1 MIFGSMVQLLA
12 IVLGAAVLVA
22 LCMQMISRY
31 SLHRR
36 KAERLEVAFERAQS
50 RRLKGEIGSGTA
62 ANY

>member
-1 MIFGSMVQLLA
+1 MILGSMVQLLA

-22 LCMQMISRY
+22 LCVQLISRC
-31 SLHRR
+31 SLRRR

>member
-1 MIFGSMVQLLA
+1 MILGLMVQLLA

-22 LCMQMISRY
+22 LCVQLISRC
-31 SLHRR
+31 SLGRR

-62 ANY
+62 ANF

>member
-1 MIFGSMVQLLA
+1 MILGSMIQLLA
-12 IVLGAAVLVA
+12 IVLGAAILVA
-22 LCMQMISRY
+22 FCMQMISRC